1 MQNKEVPDVVWKVN
15 KRQKW
20 VTFFYRQP
28 KTNKYVKVRVRS
40 YNTAGL
46 KVVCRAAG
54 VKWERF
60 ASSISFAFLL
70 SQYIR
75 IVTFHI
81 FRHADKPSCLINII
95 ENIVRSIV
103 TKMSY
108 DLNVT
113 LLKVKSWT

>member
-1 MQNKEVPDVVWKVN
+1 MQSKRQPSVVWKVN

-40 YNTAGL
+40 YDTAGL
-46 KVVCRAAG
+46 KLVCRAAG
-54 VKWERF
+54 VKWDRF
-60 ASSISFAFLL
+60 VGSISFAFLL

-75 IVTFHI
+75 IVTFH
-81 FRHADKPSCLINII
+81 RLNHADKPSCLIHII
-95 ENIVRSIV
+95 EAILQNIV

-108 DLNVT
+108 DINVT
-113 LLKVKSWT
+113 LLKVKSWI